1 MRLDRTANA
10 KRNFVWGIG
19 NRFVS
24 MVLPFINRTVFIYVL
39 GVEYLGLN
47 SLYASILQMLS
58 LAELGIGN
66 AIVYHMYKPIAN
78 DDTETICALLKL
90 YRLIYRWIGLAIF
103 AVGLLIMPF
112 LPDMITGDIPEGVSL
127 YLVYIVYLLN
137 TVISYWC
144 YIYKSSIANAMQRVD
159 IVINVN
165 TITQLL
171 LFVGQVSALY
181 VTASYYIYIAFL
193 PVTTLLNNL
202 LLSRSVNKNFP
213 QYKCRGHVSR
223 TILQDL
229 KKKVSGLVIQ
239 KGCATTRNA
248 LDSICL
254 SYFLGLSVTGI
265 YNNYYYVMVAVTSIF
280 GVVSSAIVAGVGN
293 SMALNDVQKNYA
305 DMRRLNFIYML
316 ISGMCTAL
324 LLNTYQPFIWLWVGE
339 TMMLP
344 FTTVAL
350 IVLYFYVLKMGD
362 VRSVYVSGAGLWWES
377 RYRAIV
383 EVACNIV
390 LNVVLGM
397 YYGVN
402 GIVAAT
408 LISLF
413 LVNFCWGSQIVF
425 RYYFRDI
432 KVNEYYLNHAKYML
446 STIVLSVISYVCCE
460 SFLFYGY
467 IKLILNF
474 ALTGSIMALGYWLLF
489 HHTVI
494 YKDSMSWFL
503 GVWDGKIG

>member
-1 MRLDRTANA
+1 MRLNRTVNA
-10 KRNFVWGIG
+10 KRNFVWGIA

-24 MVLPFINRTVFIYVL
+24 MVLPFINRTVFIYIL

-90 YRLIYRWIGLAIF
+90 YRRIYRWIGLAIL

-112 LPDMITGDIPEGVSL
+112 LPNMITGDIPEGVSL
-127 YLVYIVYLLN
+127 YFVYLVYLLN
-137 TVISYWC
+137 TVVSYWC
-144 YIYKSSIANAMQRVD
+144 YIYKSSIANAMQRMD
-159 IVINVN
+159 IVTNVN

-181 VTASYYIYIAFL
+181 VTGSYYIYIAFL
-193 PVTTLLNNL
+193 PVTTLINNL
-202 LLSRSVNKNFP
+202 LLSRSVDKNFP

-254 SYFLGLSVTGI
+254 SCFLGLSVTGI

-280 GVVSSAIVAGVGN
+280 GVVSSAVVAGVGN

-316 ISGMCTAL
+316 ISGGGTAL
-324 LLNTYQPFIWLWVGE
+324 LLNLYQPFMYLWVGE
-339 TMMLP
+339 SMMLP
-344 FTTVAL
+344 LETVIL
-350 IVLYFYVLKMGD
+350 ITSYFYALKMGD
-362 VRSVYVSGAGLWWES
+362 VLTIYSTASGLWWEH
-377 RYRAIV
+377 RYRSIAETI
-383 EVACNIV
+383 CNVV
-390 LNVVLGM
+390 LNVLLGM

-408 LISLF
+408 LISIF
-413 LVNFCWGSQIVF
+413 CVNFCWGSQIVF
-425 RYYFRDI
+425 RYYFHGI
-432 KVNEYYLNHAKYML
+432 KINEYYLNHAKYML
-446 STIVLSVISYVCCE
+446 STIVLSAISYICCE
-460 SFLFYGY
+460 YFLFYGY

-474 ALTGSIMALGYWLLF
+474 VLTGSIMALGYWLLF
-489 HHTVI
+489 HHTKL
-494 YKDSMSWFL
+494 YSDSKKWFMER
-503 GVWDGKIG
+503 IGTRKR